1 MGWHNLIYF
10 NCYLHSRK
18 LHPKVEPTQKFRGA
32 LESPKK
38 ESLLQRLIEILVPR
52 LQRFPSFLDIIFRQ
66 YDWSQKRAHSPVGPE
81 KDKNRHERVR
91 RALSNTDTK
100 NKTNAHHQF
109 AHLALHH
116 CCLHLF
122 RHLHSSSDML
132 FRKLYLVS
140 FPFVRS

>member
-52 LQRFPSFLDIIFRQ
+52 LQRFPLFCDIFFRQ
-66 YDWSQKRAHSPVGPE
+66 YDWSKKSAHSPVGPE

-100 NKTNAHHQF
+100 YKTNAHHQF
-109 AHLALHH
+109 AHLAPHH
-116 CCLHLF
+116 CCLHNF
-122 RHLHSSSDML
+122 VYLHSSSDML
-132 FRKLYLVS
+132 FGK
-140 FPFVRS
+140 